1 MITKTRPE
9 GWMLRVLSALFLLI
23 AFTACSSTE
32 DSIEDPTKPEVPIN
46 DDDWQTVSTKGG
58 DIKKDDFTL
67 TLPSGTFK
75 TDTKIAVTKVGKGQI
90 CGNNEVSEFY
100 QVTAPVTTYKPITI
114 KIKSEK
120 LSDDASIVLHSYG
133 YVKSYNGLV
142 KTNDIME
149 TTYSNGEYTTTLP
162 TLTNGNDTA
171 TISYSFGLVKA
182 ALNNVSTRAPK
193 GGFAV
198 AEGMVEDIG
207 WKLYVDPAVDKVT
220 GSWEVIN
227 NDYHKRLGGYIE
239 ECIRKIL
246 DLGFTLR
253 TLGKPLRSIPF
264 YYISDPDKYGYFKQS
279 PVDDD
284 FSYVGIGVEK
294 LIESKN
300 DPSQLK
306 STLIHELFH
315 LFQADYDPREAWIK
329 AGGFNKPKD
338 LKNFAKLNFDQPVT
352 IDNESIIHEMAS
364 VWVEQFMNNGELNA
378 NYLLTDVFGDV
389 FSFDGLLGFGM
400 ELERWNKLLESYQQ
414 QGYTMGPWLHYIV
427 KEIKELGKARKDHP
441 VLELFQLFKKKW
453 KSKTYNS
460 YYILEEWINSYDPL
474 FLSTVEIDDYY
485 LKLWQGQVV
494 KGFNIS
500 KLLENNNKLFL
511 KNNTGLKKDDSKVS
525 PFGCEVTKIQLIDYK
540 DIKLE
545 DKELVIKQNKPNVH
559 TYVLLTDSKSNTA
572 KFKYVQ
578 RNKVIF
584 ATEENDSITLSGKT
598 LESLRSEDGTFKLQF
613 FLVTTNK
620 ENKMHSKTVNPS
632 QVTFELRDAKKE
644 EEQPVAKGMISK
656 MYMLTTMAGKTD
668 SGSSTYFGF
677 GFSTE
682 SELHAPPA
690 ITTRKDGSTL
700 HVESSQE
707 YTHAIQWGHQT
718 EKQSVSFDILN
729 FTDDLKNATVT
740 NFKIY
745 SKTVASV
752 SPPPDEWLIM
762 GEDEEGEIELNNI
775 VSPSVKEMDDGTTR
789 LYFKNGTWKV
799 TAEYG
804 LLEVISGYCIKSGS
818 SSSRTY
824 FYDDSQVAE
833 IEMELYFNK

>member
-1 MITKTRPE
+1 MITKTRPK
-9 GWMLRVLSALFLLI
+9 GWMLRLLSALFLTI

-32 DSIEDPTKPEVPIN
+32 DSIEDPTKPEVPIS

-75 TDTKIAVTKVGKGQI
+75 TETKVAVTKVGKGQI

-114 KIKSEK
+114 KIKSER
-120 LSDDASIVLHSYG
+120 LDDDASIVLHSYG
-133 YVKSYNGLV
+133 YVKSYNELV

-149 TTYSNGEYTTTLP
+149 TTYSNGEYTATLP

-182 ALNNVSTRAPK
+182 ALSNVSTRAPK

-364 VWVEQFMNNGELNA
+364 VWVERFMNNGELNA
-378 NYLLTDVFGDV
+378 NFLSTNA
-389 FSFDGLLGFGM
+389 FDINIPLGFGQ
-400 ELERWNKLLESYQQ
+400 ERERWNKLLESYQQ
-414 QGYTMGPWLHYIV
+414 QGYTMGPWLQYLT
-427 KEIKELGKARKDHP
+427 KEIEALNKKRKDHP

-453 KSKTYNS
+453 VSGSYNS
-460 YYILEEWINSYDPL
+460 YYILEEWINSYDPNL
-474 FLSTVEIDDYY
+474 LSTTEIDDYY
-485 LKLWQGQVV
+485 LTLWKGELV
-494 KGFNIS
+494 KDFNIS
-500 KLLENNNKLFL
+500 NLLIADKKYKIENEM
-511 KNNTGLKKDDSKVS
+511 KKDSKDSKIY
-525 PFGCEVTKIQLIDYK
+525 PFGCDVTKVRFLGFK
-540 DIKLE
+540 DIKMD
-545 DKELVIKQNKPNVH
+545 DKELVIKQECPDVH
-559 TYVLLTDSKSNTA
+559 TYVIMTDKSSNMT
-572 KFKYVQ
+572 KFKYVR

-584 ATEENDSITLSGKT
+584 ATDKNDSIVLNGKT
-598 LESLRSEDGTFKLQF
+598 LESLRLDDGTFAHQF